1 MKIECPDF
9 EYEGKIPEK
18 FTCDGEDI
26 SPKILISGV
35 PKEATSLNLVVDD
48 PDSPTGTWVHWIIK
62 NIPPETKEIPE
73 NSVPYGAVEEVTT
86 FGKAGYGGPCP
97 GSGEH
102 RYFFKLEAVDENGR
116 VIARAEWI
124 GKYSRTKI

>member
-62 NIPPETKEIPE
+62 NIPPETRISPKSI
-73 NSVPYGAVEEVTT
+73 
-86 FGKAGYGGPCP
+86 
-97 GSGEH
+97 
-102 RYFFKLEAVDENGR
+102 
-116 VIARAEWI
+116 
-124 GKYSRTKI
+124 